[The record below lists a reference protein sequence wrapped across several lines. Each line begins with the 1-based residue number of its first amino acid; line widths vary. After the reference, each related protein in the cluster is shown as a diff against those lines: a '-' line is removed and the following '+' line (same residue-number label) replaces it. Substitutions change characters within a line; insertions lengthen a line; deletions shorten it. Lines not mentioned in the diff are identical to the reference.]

1 MFEFSDFPRKHKM
14 QGKILYFDSLGK
26 DNLRV
31 ILLSVMKLMGR
42 FGQFEIGCK
51 DQDDDEE
58 EVEREFTSDN
68 C

>member
-1 MFEFSDFPRKHKM
+1 M

-31 ILLSVMKLMGR
+31 ILLSVMKLVSR

-58 EVEREFTSDN
+58 EVEREFTSGN

>member
-1 MFEFSDFPRKHKM
+1 
-14 QGKILYFDSLGK
+14 
-26 DNLRV
+26 
-31 ILLSVMKLMGR
+31 MKLVGR

-58 EVEREFTSDN
+58 EVESKFTSDN

>member
-1 MFEFSDFPRKHKM
+1 
-14 QGKILYFDSLGK
+14 
-26 DNLRV
+26 
-31 ILLSVMKLMGR
+31 MKLVGR

>member
-1 MFEFSDFPRKHKM
+1 MFEFSDFQENTKCKARYY
-14 QGKILYFDSLGK
+14 ILIHW

-31 ILLSVMKLMGR
+31 ILLSVMKLVGR
-42 FGQFEIGCK
+42 FGQSEIGCK

-58 EVEREFTSDN
+58 EAESKFTSDN

>member
-1 MFEFSDFPRKHKM
+1 M
-14 QGKILYFDSLGK
+14 QGKMLYFDSLGK

-31 ILLSVMKLMGR
+31 ILLSVMKLVGR